1 MKINPYPKLLCIMA
15 LLFLWN
21 AMSAQQS
28 NCKITLCKNKK
39 PVIHTIELSPDGKI
53 ISDVP
58 EYISWDDSIRI
69 SIKDEPKII
78 EGMNSEVKKILN
90 TSLSSLQSRESQKNL
105 VNYFYLFQ
113 ESDVVNLHDD
123 TTAFKQAIEQ
133 VRSEINGFIQ
143 GNPQSSPLKF
153 VPKTNADTSIF
164 TLKQPGRT
172 TKRGK
177 GNKVEFE
184 YRRKTIDNLKVDW
197 MKASKPNNWELPSHS
212 EVLAFDSA
220 FDIIDE
226 LVSRAKM
233 NGITCEE
240 AKFLKQKLISVNDT
254 ISAVLQVPLKNWLMK
269 WIWLNGTSFK
279 LNPFSVGENKI
290 FDKDEKMMIE
300 SIPVFEAKLNAFK
313 MVLEKNES
321 LNGTTVL
328 AITDSISSLTSAL
341 NKATTLKIELAK
353 STNTSPPKLFKD
365 ELLYK
370 GHFYVSNENRKIYMR
385 NHDAGNDYEIMGNLR
400 KYYLDDSKVK
410 YLVQNQ
416 TQGKETRL
424 YESVVKV
431 DDIAPF
437 TALLLE
443 PLKLIETHYKSAG
456 FVASFDGFFFENK
469 GKDAN
474 KPCDTIGLNNM
485 VIRFQIARA
494 KNNWLMEQGEL
505 QPIPEL
511 LSDETPKYRTD
522 EAGPGKSVE
531 APAKVTYVLKE
542 HVIGTPSD
550 SISFAT
556 VDSVSYNVYSL
567 HRFQPFAGFAF
578 GSVKRN
584 KLNIDG
590 SGNLLS
596 VEREKEQN
604 TFMGIKIYPVKTDIH
619 NPKFIWATGRDF
631 WSRLNFVVGMD
642 FTNINPVD
650 NFIGGVGVDLVPG
663 LNIAY
668 YGNYYKNNTYKIE
681 QGKFI
686 KDGRPLMFDQG
697 FMISL
702 DPIVIFNFAKLIAK
716 P

>member
-1 MKINPYPKLLCIMA
+1 MKINPYPKLLYFMA

-21 AMSAQQS
+21 TVSGQQS
-28 NCKITLCKNKK
+28 NCKITLCKNKPPK
-39 PVIHTIELSPDGKI
+39 THTVELSPEGKI
-53 ISDVP
+53 VSEVP
-58 EYISWDDSIRI
+58 EFILINDKIVISVKDTATIRTGI
-69 SIKDEPKII
+69 NGE
-78 EGMNSEVKKILN
+78 MKKILN
-90 TSLSSLQSRESQKNL
+90 ASLSALKSKEAQKNL
-105 VNYFYLFQ
+105 VNYFYLFI
-113 ESDVVNLHDD
+113 ESGNINLQNDTVV
-123 TTAFKQAIEQ
+123 FKKEIEQ
-133 VRSEINGFIQ
+133 VRDDINAAVNDVVKKGGSE
-143 GNPQSSPLKF
+143 F
-153 VPKTNADTSIF
+153 VPSLPIDGPVFSLT
-164 TLKQPGRT
+164 QPQIP
-172 TKRGK
+172 TKD
-177 GNKVEFE
+177 NKKNKFEFE
-184 YRRKTIDNLKVDW
+184 YRKKTLDALKVEW
-197 MKASKPNNWELPSHS
+197 MKSAKPEELELPSRK
-212 EVLAFDSA
+212 EILAYDSIFD
-220 FDIIDE
+220 DIDKVIVKAQGVGISCGEAETLKTKLESID
-226 LVSRAKM
+226 
-233 NGITCEE
+233 GIIEE
-240 AKFLKQKLISVNDT
+240 MLK
-254 ISAVLQVPLKNWLMK
+254 VPLKNWLKK
-269 WIWLNGTSFK
+269 WIWINGTSFQ
-279 LNPFSVGENKI
+279 LNPFSKGESKLFGNDDKI
-290 FDKDEKMMIE
+290 LIE
-300 SIPVFEAKLNAFK
+300 SIPSIEAKLSAFK
-313 MVLEKNES
+313 LVLEKNES
-321 LNGTTVL
+321 LDGKIVM
-328 AITDSISSLTSAL
+328 AITDSISELTAVL
-341 NKATTLKIELAK
+341 NKASKLKADQIKAESVPARK
-353 STNTSPPKLFKD
+353 YFHD

-370 GHFYVSNENRKIYMR
+370 GHLYVSRKDKEFFMR
-385 NHDAGNDYEIMGNLR
+385 NHDAANDYEIMGKLN
-400 KYYLDDSKVK
+400 KYYLEDSKVK

-416 TQGKETRL
+416 VEGKESKL
-424 YESVVKV
+424 FESVVV
-431 DDIAPF
+431 ADDIPIF
-437 TALLLE
+437 TSFVLE
-443 PLKLIETHYKSAG
+443 GFKIVQNIRPDVNTLTGSSVKSITIP
-456 FVASFDGFFFENK
+456 VVKKE
-469 GKDAN
+469 
-474 KPCDTIGLNNM
+474 CDTLGLIKM
-485 VIRFQIARA
+485 VQRFQIARA

-550 SISFAT
+550 SVSFAT

-686 KDGRPLMFDQG
+686 KDGRPLMFDHG

-702 DPIVIFNFAKLIAK
+702 DPVVIFNFAKLIAK